1 MPVLESIAK
10 TFAYDPETGSLSYR
24 EAKGTLPAG
33 RRAGTATKYGI
44 KVMTPAGPTLA
55 HRIIWHM
62 MTGEWPQHPVRHIN
76 GDKLDNRWSNLEVR
90 LPVRLRDKVTR
101 KPIDRERESVSAH
114 GISRRFSNVLH
125 KTVWEANAMLG
136 GKVIRLGVFG
146 SRDAAEQ
153 AFRNATGQEVVP
165 HTL

>member
-10 TFAYDPETGSLSYR
+10 TFSYNPETGVLSYR
-24 EAKGTLPAG
+24 EARGSLPAG
-33 RRAGTATKYGI
+33 RRAGTPTAGGYS
-44 KVMTPAGPTLA
+44 VMLAGGHTYA

-76 GDKLDNRWSNLEVR
+76 GDKLDNRWNNLEVR

-114 GISRRFSNVLH
+114 GVTRRFSAILQRQVWDVNVI
-125 KTVWEANAMLG
+125 VG
-136 GKVIRLGVFG
+136 GKAVRIGRFY
-146 SRDAAEQ
+146 SEDEAHR
-153 AFRNATGQEVVP
+153 AFQNATGQEVVP

>member
-1 MPVLESIAK
+1 MTVLESIAK
-10 TFAYDPETGSLSYR
+10 TFAYDPETGILSYK
-24 EAKGTLPAG
+24 EARGSLPAG
-33 RRAGTATKYGI
+33 RRAGTPTAGGYS
-44 KVMTPAGPTLA
+44 VMLGGGHTYA

-114 GISRRFSNVLH
+114 GISRRFSNLLH